1 MDLFPTLL
9 EEYDLS
15 EAPGLDYLKKNIR
28 ENGKNNEHSLAVN
41 GVSSHGGWDPLNDE
55 GCRPMLDVFHECLND
70 YNDKIGNYSDAFIF
84 FKKGNVT
91 VLIL

>member
-28 ENGKNNEHSLAVN
+28 ENVGTNPA
-41 GVSSHGGWDPLNDE
+41 
-55 GCRPMLDVFHECLND
+55 
-70 YNDKIGNYSDAFIF
+70 
-84 FKKGNVT
+84 
-91 VLIL
+91 